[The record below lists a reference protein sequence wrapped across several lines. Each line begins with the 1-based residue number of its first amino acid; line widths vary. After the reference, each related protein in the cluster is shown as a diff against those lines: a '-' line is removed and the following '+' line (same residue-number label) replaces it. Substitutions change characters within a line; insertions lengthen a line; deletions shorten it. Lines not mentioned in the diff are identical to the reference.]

1 MNILN
6 IYKKKLRIQFNYF
19 IGKNSILSMLF
30 SLKTLLSIQAKGE
43 NNLQYSEPINALR
56 FLSADAVQKA
66 NSGHPGMPM
75 GMAEIATALWSKHL
89 KHNPLNPTWFDR
101 DRFVLSNGHGSM
113 LLYSLLHLTGYKL
126 SIEDIKD
133 FRQLKSKT
141 PGHPEYDINIGV
153 ETTTGPLGQG
163 IANAVGMAISEKM
176 LAAQFNKDDIK
187 PIDHYTYVFLG
198 DGCLM
203 EGISHE
209 ACSFAGT
216 HELGKLICFYDQNGI
231 SIDGEIDNWFT
242 DDSVKRFESYG
253 WQTICVDGHNVEEI
267 SEAISKAKE
276 EPKKPSMIFCKTTIG
291 FGSPNKSGTAD
302 VHGAPLGDEEIEKTR
317 EALGWQYTAF
327 EIPKDVYDF
336 WDSKKSGAEK
346 NATWENSIK
355 SYKDK
360 YPNDSLE
367 LERRIKG
374 DMPAKFEQN
383 FLDFLNDCNTNNLP
397 MATRKA
403 SKACLDFFV
412 KEMPELVGGSADLT
426 PSNNTF
432 SASSTTFSSEN
443 PSGNHINYG
452 VREFGMSAIMNGMV
466 LHGGIKPYGATFLV
480 FTDYARNAVRLSAL
494 MGLPNI
500 FVYTHDSVALGEDGP
515 THQPIEHMVT
525 LRSTPNM
532 DSWRPADLVE
542 TAVAWKNAISSLSTP
557 TCLIFSRQ
565 GTSAIERTPE
575 QLSSIENGG
584 YLLEEHEDPN
594 ITIVASGS
602 EVQLAIDAA
611 QELKNE
617 SINANVVSMPSL
629 DVFLKQSNEIQ
640 NKIIN
645 PNKPVLVVECAH
657 PNSWYKILNRS
668 DKVIGIE
675 TFGESAPGSELLEHF
690 GFNKDNVIQTAKS
703 LVND

>member
-1 MNILN
+1 MH
-6 IYKKKLRIQFNYF
+6 F
-19 IGKNSILSMLF
+19 IT
-30 SLKTLLSIQAKGE
+30 KTLLSFYAKGE
-43 NNLQYSEPINALR
+43 NNLQQSEPINALR

-75 GMAEIATALWSKHL
+75 GMAEIATALWTKHL
-89 KHNPLNPTWFDR
+89 KHNPSNPTWFDR

-113 LLYSLLHLTGYKL
+113 LLYSLLHLTGYNL

-141 PGHPEYDINIGV
+141 PGHPEYDIDIGI

-176 LAAQFNKDDIK
+176 LAAKFNKHDIK

-203 EGISHE
+203 EGVSHE
-209 ACSFAGT
+209 ACSFAAT
-216 HELGKLICFYDQNGI
+216 HNLGKLICFYDQNGI

-242 DDSVKRFESYG
+242 DDSVKRFDSYG
-253 WQTICVDGHNVEEI
+253 WQTICVDGHNFEEV
-267 SEAISKAKE
+267 SEAISIAKQ
-276 EPKKPSMIFCKTTIG
+276 EPDKPSMIFCKTTIG

-302 VHGAPLGDEEIEKTR
+302 VHGAPLGDEEIKKTR
-317 EALGWQYTAF
+317 EALGWNYAAF
-327 EIPKDVYDF
+327 EIPKEIYDF
-336 WDSKKSGAEK
+336 WDSKKIGADI
-346 NATWENSIK
+346 NSSWDDLINN
-355 SYKDK
+355 YNEK
-360 YPNDSLE
+360 YPDESLE

-374 DMPAKFEQN
+374 DLPEDFQQSYLN
-383 FLDFLNDCNTNNLP
+383 FLNDCNSNNLP

-403 SKACLDFFV
+403 SKVCLDFFV

-432 SASSTTFSSEN
+432 SSSSSTFSNEN

-466 LHGGIKPYGATFLV
+466 LHGGVKPYGATFLV

-515 THQPIEHMVT
+515 THQPIEQMVT
-525 LRSTPNM
+525 LRSTPNLN
-532 DSWRPADLVE
+532 SWRPADLVE
-542 TAVAWKNAISSLSTP
+542 SAVAWKNAISSSTTP

-575 QLSSIENGG
+575 QLSSIEIGG
-584 YLLEEHEDPN
+584 YLLEEYEDAN

-611 QELKNE
+611 KELKNE
-617 SINANVVSMPSL
+617 SIIANVVSMPCL
-629 DVFLKQSNEIQ
+629 DIFLEQSIQLQ

-645 PNKPVLVVECAH
+645 PHKPVLVVECAH
-657 PNSWYKILNRS
+657 PNSWYGILNRS
-668 DKVIGIE
+668 DKVIGME
-675 TFGESAPGSELLEHF
+675 AFGESAPGSELLKHF
-690 GFNKDNVIQTAKS
+690 GFNIENVIKSAKS
-703 LVND
+703 LIND

>member
-1 MNILN
+1 
-6 IYKKKLRIQFNYF
+6 
-19 IGKNSILSMLF
+19 ML
-30 SLKTLLSIQAKGE
+30 LTTKILLSFLKQTGE
-43 NNLQYSEPINALR
+43 INLHPSDPTNALR
-56 FLSADAVQKA
+56 FLSIDAVQKA

-75 GMAEIATALWSKHL
+75 GMAEIATSLWSNHL
-89 KHNPLNPTWFDR
+89 KHNPSNPNWFNR

-126 SIEDIKD
+126 SINDLKD

-141 PGHPEYDINIGV
+141 PGHPEYDIDIGV

-163 IANAVGMAISEKM
+163 IANAVGMAISEKI
-176 LAAQFNKDDIK
+176 LAAEFNHEDLD
-187 PIDHYTYVFLG
+187 PIDHFTYAFLG

-209 ACSFAGT
+209 ACSFAAT
-216 HELGKLICFYDQNGI
+216 HNLGKLICFYDQNGI
-231 SIDGEIDNWFT
+231 SIDGEIENWFT

-253 WQTICVDGHNVEEI
+253 WHTICVDGHNITEI
-267 SEAISKAKE
+267 DEAISQAKE
-276 EPKKPSMIFCKTTIG
+276 KSDKPSMIFCKTTIG

-317 EALGWQYTAF
+317 EALNWQYPAF
-327 EIPKDVYDF
+327 EIPKEIYDF
-336 WDSKKSGAEK
+336 WDA
-346 NATWENSIK
+346 
-355 SYKDK
+355 KDK
-360 YPNDSLE
+360 GADINSDWDNLIKNYEEKYPEQAKE
-367 LERRIKG
+367 LNRRIKG
-374 DMPAKFEQN
+374 EAPENFEESFN
-383 FLDFLNDCNTNNLP
+383 EFLNNCDSNNSS

-432 SASSTTFSSEN
+432 SESSSTFSNEN
-443 PSGNHINYG
+443 PKGNHINYG

-515 THQPIEHMVT
+515 THQPIEHLVT
-525 LRSTPNM
+525 LRSTPNLNN
-532 DSWRPADLVE
+532 WRPADLVE
-542 TAVAWKNAISSLSTP
+542 TSVAWKDAVTSTKTP

-565 GTSAIERTPE
+565 GTSAITRSQD
-575 QLSSIENGG
+575 QLNAIKKGG
-584 YLLEEHEDPN
+584 YLLDQSDNPDM
-594 ITIVASGS
+594 TIIASGS
-602 EVQLAIDAA
+602 EVQLALDAA
-611 QELKNE
+611 KQLKSE
-617 SINANVVSMPSL
+617 SKNINVVSMPSL
-629 DVFLKQSNEIQ
+629 DIFLQQSEEYQ
-640 NKIIN
+640 RSIIN
-645 PNKPVLVVECAH
+645 PDKPVLVVECSH
-657 PNSWYKILNRS
+657 PNSWYKILNRN

-675 TFGESAPGSELLEHF
+675 TFGESAPGGELLEHF
-690 GFNKDNVIQTAKS
+690 GFTEENVIKTVKS
-703 LVND
+703 LLND

>member
-1 MNILN
+1 MH
-6 IYKKKLRIQFNYF
+6 Q
-19 IGKNSILSMLF
+19 SD
-30 SLKTLLSIQAKGE
+30 
-43 NNLQYSEPINALR
+43 PINALR
-56 FLSADAVQKA
+56 FLSIDAVQKA

-75 GMAEIATALWSKHL
+75 GMAEIATALWKNHL
-89 KHNPLNPTWFDR
+89 KHNPLNPTWFNR

-113 LLYSLLHLTGYKL
+113 LLYSLLHLTGYPL
-126 SIEDIKD
+126 SIDDIKD

-141 PGHPEYDINIGV
+141 PGHPEYDLDTGI

-163 IANAVGMAISEKM
+163 IGNAVGMAISEKIM
-176 LAAQFNKDDIK
+176 AAEFNKEDIK

-203 EGISHE
+203 EGVSHE
-209 ACSFAGT
+209 ACSFAST
-216 HELGKLICFYDQNGI
+216 HNLGKLICFYDQNGI
-231 SIDGEIDNWFT
+231 SIDGEIENWFT
-242 DDSVKRFESYG
+242 DDSVKRFDGYG

-267 SEAISKAKE
+267 NEAIVKAKNE
-276 EPKKPSMIFCKTTIG
+276 TNKPSMIFCKTTIG

-317 EALGWQYTAF
+317 NALDWQYPPF
-327 EIPKDVYDF
+327 EVPENIYEFWNSKDSGNEVNTS
-336 WDSKKSGAEK
+336 WDEII
-346 NATWENSIK
+346 EN
-355 SYKDK
+355 YQEK
-360 YPNDSLE
+360 YPDDSME
-367 LERRIKG
+367 LHRRIKG
-374 DMPAKFEQN
+374 EMPENFEEN
-383 FLDFLNDCNTNNLP
+383 FKVFLEECNLSNP
-397 MATRKA
+397 SMATRKA

-412 KEMPELVGGSADLT
+412 KEMPELIGGSADLT

-432 SASSTTFSSEN
+432 SASSSTFSNEN

-525 LRSTPNM
+525 LRSTPNLNN
-532 DSWRPADLVE
+532 WRPADLVE
-542 TAVAWKNAISSLSTP
+542 TAIAWKNAVSSTKTP

-565 GTSAIERTPE
+565 GTSPINRTSDQLNAIKM
-575 QLSSIENGG
+575 GG
-584 YLLEEHEDPN
+584 YLLKVNDSPDL
-594 ITIVASGS
+594 TIIASGS
-602 EVQLAIDAA
+602 ELQLALDASI
-611 QELKNE
+611 ELEND

-629 DVFLKQSNEIQ
+629 DIFLEQSKEFQ
-640 NKIIN
+640 NTIIDSS
-645 PNKPVLVVECAH
+645 KPVLVVECGH

-675 TFGESAPGSELLEHF
+675 SFGESAPGNVLLEHF
-690 GFNKDNVIQTAKS
+690 GFTIENVVDTAKS
-703 LVND
+703 LIND

>member
-1 MNILN
+1 M
-6 IYKKKLRIQFNYF
+6 Q
-19 IGKNSILSMLF
+19 
-30 SLKTLLSIQAKGE
+30 Q
-43 NNLQYSEPINALR
+43 SEPINALR

-75 GMAEIATALWSKHL
+75 GMAEIATALWTKHL
-89 KHNPLNPTWFDR
+89 KHNPSNPTWFDR

-113 LLYSLLHLTGYKL
+113 LLYSLLHLTGYNL

-141 PGHPEYDINIGV
+141 PGHPEYDIDIGI

-176 LAAQFNKDDIK
+176 LAAKFNKHDMK

-203 EGISHE
+203 EGVSHE
-209 ACSFAGT
+209 ACSFAAT
-216 HELGKLICFYDQNGI
+216 HNLGKLICFYDQNGI
-231 SIDGEIDNWFT
+231 SIDGEVDNWFT
-242 DDSVKRFESYG
+242 DDSVKRFDSYG
-253 WQTICVDGHNVEEI
+253 WQTICVDGHNIEEV
-267 SEAISKAKE
+267 SEAISIAKQ
-276 EPKKPSMIFCKTTIG
+276 EPDKPSMIFCKTTIG

-302 VHGAPLGDEEIEKTR
+302 VHGAPLGDEEIKKTR
-317 EALGWQYTAF
+317 EALGWNYAAF
-327 EIPKDVYDF
+327 EIPKEIYDF
-336 WDSKKSGAEK
+336 WDSKKIGADI
-346 NATWENSIK
+346 NSSWDDLINN
-355 SYKDK
+355 YNEK
-360 YPNDSLE
+360 YPDESLE
-367 LERRIKG
+367 LQRRIKG
-374 DMPAKFEQN
+374 DLPEDFQQSYLN
-383 FLDFLNDCNTNNLP
+383 FLNDCNSNNLP

-432 SASSTTFSSEN
+432 SSSSSTFSNEN

-515 THQPIEHMVT
+515 THQPIEQMVT
-525 LRSTPNM
+525 LRSTPNLN
-532 DSWRPADLVE
+532 SWRPADLVE
-542 TAVAWKNAISSLSTP
+542 SAVAWKNAISSSTTP

-575 QLSSIENGG
+575 QLSSIEIGG
-584 YLLEEHEDPN
+584 YLLDEYEDAN

-611 QELKNE
+611 KELKNE
-617 SINANVVSMPSL
+617 SIIANVVSMPCL
-629 DVFLKQSNEIQ
+629 DIFLKQSIQLQ

-645 PNKPVLVVECAH
+645 PHKPVLVVECAH
-657 PNSWYKILNRS
+657 PNSWYRILNRS
-668 DKVIGIE
+668 DKVIGME
-675 TFGESAPGSELLEHF
+675 AFGESAPGSELLKHF
-690 GFNKDNVIQTAKS
+690 GFNIENVIKSAKS
-703 LVND
+703 LIND